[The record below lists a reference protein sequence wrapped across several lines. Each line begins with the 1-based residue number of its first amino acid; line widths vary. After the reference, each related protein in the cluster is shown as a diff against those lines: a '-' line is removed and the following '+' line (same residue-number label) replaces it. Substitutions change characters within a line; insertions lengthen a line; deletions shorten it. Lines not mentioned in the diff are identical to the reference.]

1 MSTADDDSVLYS
13 DQIIQFLDITGST
26 PEQALNYLRVNEGDV
41 EQAIS
46 MYFAN
51 GGTDLINTD
60 TYTPVPIIEDST
72 NLASSPQL
80 NTLNDFYDEDGVRA
94 PIAPQQS
101 TMINPEHYGNQSH
114 WVDEPELTGE
124 YFSNDSISSSRL
136 TRPFSGRDNF
146 RLQRGGVNPFSEDD
160 NVDETTDKIVDKRT
174 QLENMFR
181 ILVTIQDT
189 DNFSCHT
196 MLRDVWNNADVQKLI
211 KEKFI
216 FCYYLSTHREGIRH
230 KITYPYTDYPYTAI
244 IDPVTGERVAKWIEA
259 LEAKS
264 FMELGTKNDSIN
276 SKKIFFIVN
285 EFLNQK
291 MEAQSVQP
299 DKKKQ
304 KSVLELSEEEQ
315 LRLAIEAS
323 IGAKAGESSSSHEA
337 DADRKTKIMYCF
349 ILNLLIAFNRIIG
362 NIKPEPTAG
371 DITRIQFRYPD
382 GSRDVRKFL
391 KSDKVLNLF
400 EYVKGNEKKIGD
412 QKFDVKL
419 TI

>member
-1 MSTADDDSVLYS
+1 MK
-13 DQIIQFLDITGST
+13 
-26 PEQALNYLRVNEGDV
+26 VNEGDV

-181 ILVTIQDT
+181 VPTEIIFNGGDFELAKRYAEEKGKWILVTIQDT

-230 KITYPYTDYPYTAI
+230 KITYPFTDYPYTAI

-264 FMELGTKNDSIN
+264 FMEL
-276 SKKIFFIVN
+276 VN

-337 DADRKTKIMYCF
+337 DADP
-349 ILNLLIAFNRIIG
+349 FNRIIG

-400 EYVKGNEKKIGD
+400 EFVKGNEKKIGD